1 MLGHCL
7 KGFDIE
13 YHETEWSGE
22 ILHYLEHLS
31 HIFKLIGFHIDH
43 VDIMNTDWYYLKL
56 KPGTYLT

>member
-7 KGFDIE
+7 KGINIL

-22 ILHYLEHLS
+22 IIYIS

-43 VDIMNTDWYYLKL
+43 DDIINIDCYYLKL
-56 KPGTYLT
+56 NVFLGTYLI